1 MGHAKTYTITEV
13 EAASGISAFTLRY
26 YDKCGFFPDIIRDA
40 RKKRFYSDTDIERL
54 RLIEALRIS
63 GLSIERI
70 GAFLKDFDEGNQ
82 DEARRVLA
90 EQVKH
95 CDMLRDQV
103 DAAQEFLQE
112 EIALLEVNAIQ
123 ETESKAEELQ
133 LPDITIPLEPIRK
146 FDIEEI
152 PEIEEPEEPEEE
164 LEVTYVGRHARF

>member
-40 RKKRFYSDTDIERL
+40 RKKRFYSDTDLDRL

-63 GLSIERI
+63 GLSINGI
-70 GAFLKDFDEGNQ
+70 GAFLQDLDEGKNE
-82 DEARRVLA
+82 DARKVLE

-103 DAAQEFLQE
+103 DAAQEFLTE
-112 EIALLEVNAIQ
+112 EIAMLEDGNA
-123 ETESKAEELQ
+123 EPPKLQ
-133 LPDITIPLEPIRK
+133 LPEITVPLEPIEDP
-146 FDIEEI
+146 FDRIDE
-152 PEIEEPEEPEEE
+152 PVEEPEP
-164 LEVTYVGRHARF
+164 VYVGRHARV